1 MLPVLAIILPIYLAI
16 SVGFVATRGGLFV
29 RADMRVFGKFVINLA
44 LPAML
49 FNALSQ
55 RQIGEILNGS
65 YVLACA
71 AGALLVIG
79 LGLFWGKYRGL
90 GATDNVVT
98 VMGMS
103 CSNSG
108 FVGYPILLLM
118 TAPVAAV
125 ALTLNILVVALNSGE
140 GFIKITGEVGTGK
153 TLLCRRLLQ
162 ALPEGSVSA
171 YLPNPYLAPRTLLLA
186 LAERSRGEA
195 GHWTVVVGQSLKRL
209 AVNPLIM
216 GLAAGLLVSVMRWQL
231 PESLLRVI
239 NLFALASAGLSL
251 FVIGG
256 TLVGLPLNGMWRQIM
271 PIVFGKLV
279 LHPLAVL
286 GMVTLLPWLGVAA
299 LEPQLRQAAVL
310 MAAVPMM
317 SIYPILAQ
325 SYGKEDMSAA
335 ALLATTVVS
344 FVSLSG
350 LIWLTA

>member
-125 ALTLNILVVALNSGE
+125 ALTLNILVEN
-140 GFIKITGEVGTGK
+140 
-153 TLLCRRLLQ
+153 LLVI
-162 ALPEGSVSA
+162 P
-171 YLPNPYLAPRTLLLA
+171 LLLA
-186 LAERSRGEA
+186 LAERSRGDA

>member
-1 MLPVLAIILPIYLAI
+1 MIPVLAIILPIYLAI
-16 SVGFVATRGGLFV
+16 ALGFVTTRGGLFV
-29 RADMRVFGKFVINLA
+29 RADMRVFGKFVMNLA

-65 YVLACA
+65 YVLAYA
-71 AGALLVIG
+71 AGALVMIG
-79 LGLFWGKYRGL
+79 LGLSWGKYRGL

-125 ALTLNILVVALNSGE
+125 ALTLNILVEN
-140 GFIKITGEVGTGK
+140 
-153 TLLCRRLLQ
+153 LLVI
-162 ALPEGSVSA
+162 P
-171 YLPNPYLAPRTLLLA
+171 LLLA

-195 GHWTVVVGQSLKRL
+195 GHWTAVIGQSLKRL
-209 AVNPLIM
+209 AANPLIM

-231 PESLLRVI
+231 PEPLLRAI
-239 NLFALASAGLSL
+239 NLFALSSAGLSL

-256 TLVGLPLNGMWRQIM
+256 TLVGLPLAGMWRQIM

-279 LHPLAVL
+279 LHPLAVW
-286 GMVTLLPWLGVAA
+286 GMVMMLPWLGLAA
-299 LEPQLRQAAVL
+299 LAPQLRQAAVL

-325 SYGKEDMSAA
+325 SYGREDMSAA

-350 LIWLTA
+350 LIWLMA

>member
-1 MLPVLAIILPIYLAI
+1 MIPILTIILPIYLAI
-16 SVGFVATRGGLFV
+16 ALGFVTTRSGLFV

-65 YVLACA
+65 YLLAYA
-71 AGALLVIG
+71 AGALIMIG
-79 LGLFWGKYRGL
+79 LGLSWGKYRGL

-125 ALTLNILVVALNSGE
+125 ALTLNILVEN
-140 GFIKITGEVGTGK
+140 
-153 TLLCRRLLQ
+153 LLVI
-162 ALPEGSVSA
+162 P
-171 YLPNPYLAPRTLLLA
+171 LLLA

-195 GHWTVVVGQSLKRL
+195 GHWTVVLGQSLKRL

-216 GLAAGLLVSVMRWQL
+216 GLAAGLLVSLMRWQL
-231 PESLLRVI
+231 PEPLLRAI
-239 NLFALASAGLSL
+239 NLFALSSAGLSL

-256 TLVGLPLNGMWRQIM
+256 TLVGLPLGGMWRQIM

-279 LHPLAVL
+279 LHPLAVFAVV
-286 GMVTLLPWLGVAA
+286 MVLPWLGLAA
-299 LEPQLRQAAVL
+299 LAPQLRQAAVL

-335 ALLATTVVS
+335 ALLVTTITS